1 MCLCD
6 LVASPEVQGAVA
18 HPVCEGRGDGRP
30 PVPPVPHLP
39 LALVAQVAEVMLG
52 PGPGHHYDDVLGRRV
67 S

>member
-18 HPVCEGRGDGRP
+18 HPVCEGRGDSRP
-30 PVPPVPHLP
+30 PVPPVSHLP

-52 PGPGHHYDDVLGRRV
+52 PGPGHHDENRLCRRV